1 VWKFVSALA
10 CAASITL
17 LAQSSPFD
25 GIWIAE
31 VPMPGGGEPVEFM
44 LRLDV
49 EGTEVKGM
57 LQIGETK
64 AVAIENGNIR
74 GDVLS
79 FRRNLG
85 EGAGSILF
93 LARVLDDG
101 LHVGFTQRPPQGAPP
116 SGGSAKVKWF
126 FATRPTE
133 IRSLS

>member
-1 VWKFVSALA
+1 MWKFVSALA

-116 SGGSAKVKWF
+116 SGGSAKVINFTAK
-126 FATRPTE
+126 RMP
-133 IRSLS
+133 SPH